1 MALFED
7 ENYDL
12 NEEKHEEN
20 VYLIDEKKGLELV
33 RKIFTK
39 CNNISTEKFEII
51 VFNKFFPL
59 LAKLDIENE
68 LNIYQILTK
77 ICKKIKEQKKIKLL
91 KNKSVLGIGGKFSAG
106 KSCFINSITN
116 TKLPEGQRPT
126 TSIATYIVKS
136 DKKSNI
142 ALTSQNNSIFLDD
155 EAILALTHQFYEKY
169 KIGFSRVINNLVIY
183 TANFTYP
190 NIAILDT
197 PGYSKSDA
205 YKNNDASDAEIAREQ
220 LKTVDYLIWLVDCD
234 NGVIKE
240 NDLEFIDSLNIAT
253 PMLVVFN
260 KAGLKSFSEVEKIV
274 AESKDLLEGNSKEIF
289 DVIAYDSH
297 ESRTIIGEGVL
308 EKFLEM
314 VDSNKCYSTNI
325 VEQLKEISIEL
336 SSQIDKQIKKL
347 SSNREQYV
355 SALINA
361 TDINKINS
369 IINKYSKEKV
379 AEEQFVKNKQE
390 INNIFKELISIAN
403 NMNEV

>member
-7 ENYDL
+7 ESYDL
-12 NEEKHEEN
+12 NEEKNVEN

-33 RKIFTK
+33 KKIFIK
-39 CNNISTEKFEII
+39 CNNISTEKFENII
-51 VFNKFFPL
+51 FNKFFPL

-68 LNIYQILTK
+68 LSIYQILTK

-136 DKKSNI
+136 EKKGNI

-155 EAILALTHQFYEKY
+155 EAILALTHEFYEKY
-169 KIGFSRVINNLVIY
+169 KIGFSRVINNLVICTSDFVY
-183 TANFTYP
+183 S

-197 PGYSKSDA
+197 PGYSKADIS
-205 YKNNDASDAEIAREQ
+205 KNNDASDAEIAREQ

-240 NDLEFIDSLNIAT
+240 NDLEFIDSLNIST
-253 PMLVVFN
+253 PILVVFN
-260 KAGLKSFSEVEKIV
+260 KAGLKSFSEVEQIV
-274 AESKDLLEGNSKEIF
+274 TQSKDLLEGSSKEIF

-297 ESRTIIGEGVL
+297 ESRTVIGEGVL
-308 EKFLEM
+308 EKFLNM
-314 VDSNKCYSTNI
+314 VDSNQCYSTNI
-325 VEQLKEISIEL
+325 VEQLNETYEEI
-336 SSQIDKQIKKL
+336 SSQIDKQINVL
-347 SSNREQYV
+347 HSNREQYGN
-355 SALINA
+355 ALINA
-361 TDINKINS
+361 IDVNKLGS

-379 AEEQFVKNKQE
+379 VEEQFTKTKQE

-403 NMNEV
+403 NMDEV